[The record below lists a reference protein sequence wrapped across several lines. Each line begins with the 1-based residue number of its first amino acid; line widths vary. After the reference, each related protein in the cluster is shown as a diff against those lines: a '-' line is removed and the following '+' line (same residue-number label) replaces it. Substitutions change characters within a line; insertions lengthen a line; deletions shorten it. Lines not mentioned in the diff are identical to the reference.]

1 MKYLL
6 WVAIA
11 VVAYLLIIPI
21 VYGQNLSEKME
32 IKSITRN
39 FVCTQDLDFAHKD
52 LTESY
57 NEEVVWEGIVLGGKI
72 LVKLYMDRESGLW
85 TMFEI
90 YPDGSGCASTG
101 GEQSMMREGGIDG

>member
-6 WVAIA
+6 WATIA
-11 VVAYLLIIPI
+11 VLAYIFIIPI
-21 VYGQNLSEKME
+21 VYGQDLSKKVER
-32 IKSITRN
+32 KSITRT
-39 FVCTQDLDFAHKD
+39 FICTQDFDFAHRD

-85 TMFEI
+85 TMFEM

-101 GEQSMMREGGIDG
+101 GEQSMMRESGTDG

>member
-6 WVAIA
+6 WAAIA
-11 VVAYLLIIPI
+11 VLAYIFIIPI
-21 VYGQNLSEKME
+21 VYGQNLSEKMK

-39 FVCTQDLDFAHKD
+39 FVCTQDFNFAHKD

-90 YPDGSGCASTG
+90 YPDGSGCAATG
-101 GEQSMMREGGIDG
+101 GEQSMMREGDTDG

>member
-1 MKYLL
+1 MKYLF
-6 WVAIA
+6 WIAIA

-21 VYGQNLSEKME
+21 VYGQDTSGEVEM
-32 IKSITRN
+32 KSITRN
-39 FVCTQDLDFAHKD
+39 FVCAKDFDFAHKD

-57 NEEVVWEGIVLGGKI
+57 NEEVVWEGVVLGGKI
-72 LVKLYMDRESGLW
+72 LARLYMNKESGLW

-101 GEQSMMREGGIDG
+101 GAQSMLREGGIDG